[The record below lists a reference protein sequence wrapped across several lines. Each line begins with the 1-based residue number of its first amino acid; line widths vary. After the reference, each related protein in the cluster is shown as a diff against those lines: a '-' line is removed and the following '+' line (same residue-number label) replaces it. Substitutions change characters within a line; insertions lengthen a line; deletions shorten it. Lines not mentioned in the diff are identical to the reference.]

1 MRPLKH
7 IALLVKKDALH
18 EIKSGGAVVSMLV
31 FSLLIV
37 VLFSF
42 ATGQMLSSNRELGA
56 SILWVTILFS
66 STLGLN
72 YAFSVDKQHHC
83 LQALMLTPI
92 DRGVIYLGKVISNLI
107 FISIIELFTVPLFL
121 TFFNYPILKSI
132 IPLTLILFLGITGI
146 VCVGTL
152 LSAISTSTRKRDIL
166 LPLILFPIVIP
177 VLIGAIRCT
186 TLILNGR
193 SIRIEAFNWV
203 TMLAAFD
210 VLFLVVSF
218 LIFEFILEEL

>member
-1 MRPLKH
+1 MKPIKH
-7 IALLVKKDALH
+7 IFLLVKKDALH
-18 EIKSGGAVVSMLV
+18 EIKSGGAVISMLT

-37 VLFSF
+37 ALFSF
-42 ATGQMLSSNRELGA
+42 ATAEALSSNRELGA
-56 SILWVTILFS
+56 SVLWVTILFT

-83 LQALMLTPI
+83 LQAIMLTPI
-92 DRGVIYLGKVISNLI
+92 DRGVIYLAKMVSNLF

-132 IPLTLILFLGITGI
+132 IPLAFILLLGTTGI
-146 VCVGTL
+146 VSLGTL
-152 LSAISTSTRKRDIL
+152 LSAISTSTKKRDIM

-186 TLILNGR
+186 SLILNGR
-193 SIRIEAFNWV
+193 SLRAEAFNWV
-203 TMLAAFD
+203 TMLTAFD
-210 VLFLVVSF
+210 VLFMIVSF
-218 LIFEFILEEL
+218 LIFEFVLEEL